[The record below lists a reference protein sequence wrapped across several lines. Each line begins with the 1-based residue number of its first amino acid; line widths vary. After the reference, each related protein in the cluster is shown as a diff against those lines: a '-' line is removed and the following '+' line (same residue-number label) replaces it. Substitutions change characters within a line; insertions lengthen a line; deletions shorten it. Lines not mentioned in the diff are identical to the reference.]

1 MDRLSTI
8 VTSTV
13 GRKFLN
19 GLTGFFLC
27 LFITVHLLGNLLIVF
42 NPEGFNVYAHTLE
55 SLGEILIAVEIG
67 LVLVFLIHAITAV
80 SVWWNKLSARPDKYR
95 MVKSVGYPSRQT
107 ISSRTM
113 IYTGIILGVFLVI
126 HVIMFK
132 YGPYYL
138 TTHEGVQI
146 RDLYKLVVEEF
157 SKKWTVIAYEA
168 VMILLGFHL
177 RHGFW
182 SAFQSL
188 GMNHPKYS
196 PIIYVLGII
205 FAIVIAVG
213 FLAIPPYIYF
223 TGGAS

>member
-132 YGPYYL
+132 YGPYYE
-138 TTHEGVQI
+138 TTSGI
-146 RDLYKLVVEEF
+146 RDLYTLQVQVF
-157 SKKWTVIAYEA
+157 SSPAYVAFYLACMAVIFSHLWHGVSSAAQSFGIDSPRWTPRILWIGRGLSALIGGGVFIIPIYTW
-168 VMILLGFHL
+168 LLG
-177 RHGFW
+177 
-182 SAFQSL
+182 L
-188 GMNHPKYS
+188 G
-196 PIIYVLGII
+196 
-205 FAIVIAVG
+205 A
-213 FLAIPPYIYF
+213 
-223 TGGAS
+223 